1 MGAMQ
6 NSGTAGVAGIFPGGG
21 ASGAGT
27 GASGGAQF
35 NGAQGANGL
44 VLLRW

>member
-1 MGAMQ
+1 MGGMQ

-27 GASGGAQF
+27 GPAGNAQF
-35 NGAQGANGL
+35 NGAPGANGL
-44 VLLRW
+44 VVIRW